1 MKENTHLYILWTND
15 NPITVDKM
23 VFMYSINSIIRGWWE
38 KVAIIVWGASGVLI
52 LENEEI
58 QKKVNEAQE
67 KGIHF
72 IACKACADQL
82 GITEELEKLG
92 IEVDYTGEL
101 LTNILK
107 SRQPLISI

>member
-1 MKENTHLYILWTND
+1 MALMFRL
-15 NPITVDKM
+15 
-23 VFMYSINSIIRGWWE
+23 
-38 KVAIIVWGASGVLI
+38 KVVL
-52 LENEEI
+52 LGFLVLKNEEI
-58 QKKVNEAQE
+58 QKKINEAQE

-82 GITEELEKLG
+82 GITEGLEKLG

-107 SRQPLISI
+107 SRKSMIPI